1 MSKMHI
7 VKKIGLFTA
16 IGVVA
21 GNMMGSGISLLPA
34 NMAAIGSITVIS
46 WGVSF
51 VGALALAYIFARLGM
66 VDPKQGGLV
75 VYAGQVSPIL
85 GFQSGLMYWSANW
98 IGNLAIAV
106 TGVAYLSVFFPILKD
121 PIISGIVVIACI
133 WLFTFLNFW
142 GADKIAK
149 IVSFSVILLLIPVVA
164 TALLGWIHFSSHT
177 FIANWNVSHTA
188 PSKAIFN
195 GILLAIWSFIGVE
208 SASVS
213 AGLVNNPKRTVPL
226 ATVIGTG
233 IAAIVYITS
242 TTAISGMF
250 PANEVAASSAPFAL
264 SLSNII
270 GNWVKPF
277 VSIFTAVACLAS
289 LGSWMMLVGQA
300 GAAAAKKGT
309 LPKIFARENKKDIP
323 VQGLIINSILMTLL
337 MFAVMFGGDTSAAM
351 FGELITIAAL
361 FTILPYFYS
370 ALELIRI
377 DGVTRKTII
386 HFIVALIGAL
396 FCFTVLIGAKFNALL
411 ATMLVSL
418 ICFILYAIKN
428 KEKSLTR
435 SKNHESI

>member
-1 MSKMHI
+1 MSTAHV

-21 GNMMGSGISLLPA
+21 GNMMGSGISLLPSD
-34 NMAAIGSITVIS
+34 MAAIGSITIIS
-46 WGVSF
+46 WAVAF
-51 VGALALAYIFARLGM
+51 IGALALAYLFARLGM

-106 TGVAYLSVFFPILKD
+106 TGIAYLSVFFPILKQ
-121 PIISGIVVIACI
+121 PMPAGVMVIVCI

-164 TALLGWIHFSSHT
+164 TAVFGWTHFSSHT
-177 FIANWNVSHTA
+177 FTANWNVAHAA
-188 PSKAIFN
+188 PSKAVFD

-208 SASVS
+208 SASVG
-213 AGLVNNPKRTVPL
+213 AGLVNNPKRTIPL
-226 ATVIGTG
+226 STIIGTG
-233 IAAIVYITS
+233 IAALVYITS

-250 PANEVAASSAPFAL
+250 PAKLVAASSAPFAL
-264 SLSNII
+264 SLGSIA
-270 GNWVKPF
+270 GNWTKPF
-277 VSIFTAVACLAS
+277 VSLFTAIACLAS

-309 LPKIFARENKKDIP
+309 LPKIFAKENKKEIP
-323 VQGLIINSILMTLL
+323 VEGLIINAVLMTLL
-337 MFAVMFGGDTSAAM
+337 MFVVMFGGKTSSDM

-377 DGVTRKTII
+377 DGISRKTMI
-386 HFIVALIGAL
+386 HFIIALVAAI
-396 FCFTVLIGAKFNALL
+396 FCFTALIGAKFSALL

-428 KEKSLTR
+428 RETSFKKESAA
-435 SKNHESI
+435 